1 MDTLTVSF
9 FGHRRLDN
17 VFGIEQTL
25 ETIIRKLLNRP
36 EYIEFLVGRDG
47 EFDQLASS
55 TVKRCRR
62 EIREDNSALIW
73 VLPYATAEL
82 RDNEEAFL
90 RYYDEIEICE
100 RSAGSHYKAA
110 IQIRNRAMIDRSDFA
125 VFCVER
131 RQGGAYQTLRYAEK
145 HGVRHINLL
154 NIK

>member
-1 MDTLTVSF
+1 MEVFTVSF
-9 FGHRRLDN
+9 FGHRHLDN
-17 VFGIEQTL
+17 SFMVERAL
-25 ETIIRKLLNRP
+25 EKTVRFILQRP

-47 EFDQLASS
+47 AFDQLASS
-55 TVKRCRR
+55 AVKRCRR

-73 VLPYATAEL
+73 VLPYETAEL

-125 VFCVER
+125 VFCVGR

>member
-17 VFGIEQTL
+17 VFAIEQSL

-55 TVKRCRR
+55 IVKRFRR

-73 VLPYATAEL
+73 VLPYETAEL

-100 RSAGSHYKAA
+100 RSVGSHYKAA

-125 VFCVER
+125 VFCVGR

>member
-1 MDTLTVSF
+1 MEVFTVSF
-9 FGHRRLDN
+9 FGHRQLDN
-17 VFGIEQTL
+17 AFMVERAL
-25 ETIIRKLLNRP
+25 EKTVRSILQRP

-110 IQIRNRAMIDRSDFA
+110 IQVRNRAMIDRSDLA

-131 RQGGAYQTLRYAEK
+131 RQGGAYQTLRYAEEQ
-145 HGVRHINLL
+145 GVRHINLL
-154 NIK
+154 EIK

>member
-9 FGHRRLDN
+9 FGHRRLAN
-17 VFGIEQTL
+17 VFVIEQTL
-25 ETIIRKLLNRP
+25 ETIICKLLNRP

-47 EFDQLASS
+47 AFDQLASS
-55 TVKRCRR
+55 AVKRCRR

-73 VLPYATAEL
+73 VLPYETAEL

-100 RSAGSHYKAA
+100 RSVGSHYKAA

-154 NIK
+154 EIK

>member
-1 MDTLTVSF
+1 MEVFTVSF
-9 FGHRRLDN
+9 FGHRHLDN
-17 VFGIEQTL
+17 SIMVERAL
-25 ETIIRKLLNRP
+25 EKTVRFILQRP

-55 TVKRCRR
+55 AVKRCRR

-73 VLPYATAEL
+73 VLPYETAEL

-154 NIK
+154 EIK

>member
-17 VFGIEQTL
+17 VFVIEQTL

-55 TVKRCRR
+55 AVKRCRR

-73 VLPYATAEL
+73 VLPYETAEL

-100 RSAGSHYKAA
+100 RSVGSHYKAA
-110 IQIRNRAMIDRSDFA
+110 IQIRNRAMIDRSDLV

-131 RQGGAYQTLRYAEK
+131 RQGGAYQTLRYAERQ
-145 HGVRHINLL
+145 GVRHINLL
-154 NIK
+154 EIK

>member
-55 TVKRCRR
+55 AVKRRRR

-73 VLPYATAEL
+73 VLPYETAEL

-100 RSAGSHYKAA
+100 RSVGSHYKAA

-125 VFCVER
+125 VFCVGR

>member
-55 TVKRCRR
+55 AVKRCRR

-73 VLPYATAEL
+73 VLPYETAEL

-100 RSAGSHYKAA
+100 RSVGSHYKAA

-125 VFCVER
+125 VFCVGR

>member
-55 TVKRCRR
+55 AVKRCRR

-73 VLPYATAEL
+73 VLPYETAEL

-100 RSAGSHYKAA
+100 RSVGSHYKAA

>member
-17 VFGIEQTL
+17 VFSIEQTL

-55 TVKRCRR
+55 AVKRCRR

-73 VLPYATAEL
+73 VLPYETAEL

-100 RSAGSHYKAA
+100 RSVGSHYKAA

-125 VFCVER
+125 VFCVGR

>member
-17 VFGIEQTL
+17 VFVIEQTL

-55 TVKRCRR
+55 AVKRCRR

-73 VLPYATAEL
+73 VLPYETAEL

-100 RSAGSHYKAA
+100 RSVGSHYKAA
-110 IQIRNRAMIDRSDFA
+110 IQIRNRTMIDRSDFA
-125 VFCVER
+125 VFCVGR

>member
-55 TVKRCRR
+55 AVKRRRR

-73 VLPYATAEL
+73 VLPYETAEL

-100 RSAGSHYKAA
+100 RSVGSHYKAA

-125 VFCVER
+125 VFCVGR

-154 NIK
+154 EIK

>member
-1 MDTLTVSF
+1 MAIL
-9 FGHRRLDN
+9 LDN
-17 VFGIEQTL
+17 AFMVERAL
-25 ETIIRKLLNRP
+25 EKTVRSILQRP
-36 EYIEFLVGRDG
+36 EYIEFLVGRDV

-154 NIK
+154 EIK